1 MDAFLIAYGLKIQNL
16 QNKLS
21 QPSYKFLH
29 RSYQKQLDDAI
40 ESYEQIWVD
49 RNHEDLM
56 SQWLEHKADDGH
68 PVLDDDIEPNEEFYE
83 YALEKC
89 REVNDEVLAVKQ
101 TA

>member
-1 MDAFLIAYGLKIQNL
+1 MDAFLIAYGLRIQNL
-16 QNKLS
+16 QTKLAS
-21 QPSYKFLH
+21 QSYEFLH
-29 RSYQKQLDDAI
+29 KMYKKQLDVAV
-40 ESYEQIWVD
+40 ENYEEMWME

-89 REVNDEVLAVKQ
+89 REVNAEVLELKQ

>member
-40 ESYEQIWVD
+40 ESYEQMWVD

-56 SQWLEHKADDGH
+56 SKWLEHCADDGH
-68 PVLDDDIEPNEEFYE
+68 PVLDDDIEPNDKFYE

-89 REVNDEVLAVKQ
+89 REVNEEVLATKEI
-101 TA
+101 A